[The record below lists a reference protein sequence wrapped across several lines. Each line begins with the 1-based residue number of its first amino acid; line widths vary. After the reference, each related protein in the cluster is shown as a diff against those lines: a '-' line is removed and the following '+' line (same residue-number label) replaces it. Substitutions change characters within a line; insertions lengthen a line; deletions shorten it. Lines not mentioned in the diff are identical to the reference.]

1 MSYHPYNL
9 DHKAQDLVLE
19 YRDRDVLK
27 ESHKM
32 RTTVAYG
39 LERFWGEHLRLLGK
53 SKTEDKNKGEY
64 WRAVWTALAKILAK
78 ANITVPNDEINAEN
92 INTETGTRQIKQM
105 ARKLWGC
112 DENFPFPERDRKI
125 ALAVLTQLCDSLVWW
140 TQRYQKAKERDT
152 NN

>member
-9 DHKAQDLVLE
+9 DHKAQSLVLE

-39 LERFWGEHLRLLGK
+39 LERFWGEHLRLLSK
-53 SKTEDKNKGEY
+53 SVTQDKGEY
-64 WRAVWTALAKILAK
+64 WRDVWTALVEILAE
-78 ANITVPNDEINAEN
+78 ANIRVPNDEILVEN
-92 INTETGTRQIKQM
+92 INNETGTRQIKQM
-105 ARKLWGC
+105 AKKLWGC

-140 TQRYQKAKERDT
+140 TQRYQKVKER
-152 NN
+152 NKPN

>member
-9 DHKAQDLVLE
+9 DHKAQSLVLK

-39 LERFWGEHLRLLGK
+39 LERFWGEHLRLLSKPVTQDKGK
-53 SKTEDKNKGEY
+53 Y
-64 WRAVWTALAKILAK
+64 WRDVWTALVEILAE
-78 ANITVPNDEINAEN
+78 ANIRVPNDEIQVKD
-92 INTETGTRQIKQM
+92 INNEAGTGQIKQM
-105 ARKLWGC
+105 AKKLWGC

-140 TQRYQKAKERDT
+140 TQRYQKVQERDKP
-152 NN
+152 N